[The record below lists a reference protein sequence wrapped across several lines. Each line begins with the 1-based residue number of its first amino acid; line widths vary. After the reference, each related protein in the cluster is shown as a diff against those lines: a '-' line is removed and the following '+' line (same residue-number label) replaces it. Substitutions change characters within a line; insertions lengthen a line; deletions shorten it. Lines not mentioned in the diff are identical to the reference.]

1 MFCDPDPHA
10 HTLQVTQLSLF
21 SLFFSPFSHLPD
33 NKDVLLPLEHVLKYT
48 FFNVKSSQ
56 ALTSCS
62 NSNTSSCPI
71 HPPTQSPSVH
81 AAPPSVV
88 RAPS

>member
-33 NKDVLLPLEHVLKYT
+33 NKDVLLP
-48 FFNVKSSQ
+48 
-56 ALTSCS
+56 
-62 NSNTSSCPI
+62 
-71 HPPTQSPSVH
+71 
-81 AAPPSVV
+81 AA
-88 RAPS
+88 RTRFKIYIF

>member
-33 NKDVLLPLEHVLKYT
+33 NKDVLLPAARTRFKIYIFLMLK
-48 FFNVKSSQ
+48 
-56 ALTSCS
+56 AL
-62 NSNTSSCPI
+62 
-71 HPPTQSPSVH
+71 
-81 AAPPSVV
+81 
-88 RAPS
+88 RL